1 MQAKKD
7 LDPGQLDRLDWLVY
21 QLKLHGIYSNIN
33 THVSR
38 EYPGCDYPD
47 INDFNYGKA
56 IDQFYPPYIEMQKDY
71 ARKLLT
77 HKNPYTGTTYAEEPA
92 SRLCRGQQ

>member
-1 MQAKKD
+1 MQQKKN
-7 LDPGQLDRLDWLVY
+7 LMPAQLDKLDWLVY

-38 EYPGCDYPD
+38 NYPGCDYEG
-47 INDFNYGKA
+47 IEHFNYGKG

-71 ARKLLT
+71 AKEIA
-77 HKNPYTGTTYAEEPA
+77 YTQKSLY
-92 SRLCRGQQ
+92 RNYLC